1 MQFSFLCIKA
11 NIKFHD
17 WNAIA
22 YCIFFQCS
30 TKSAPLWI
38 TLACVITIEIRI
50 QIDFLIFNDK
60 TRCIEGV
67 RNKAGVGFHVLTTEI
82 PRPSKEDARS
92 LRAAERGS
100 RKHTIIGESKQFHVK
115 IFGYVVCQIKTGP
128 SYPLSAK
135 HLFAN

>member
-1 MQFSFLCIKA
+1 MV
-11 NIKFHD
+11 
-17 WNAIA
+17 
-22 YCIFFQCS
+22 
-30 TKSAPLWI
+30 
-38 TLACVITIEIRI
+38 CVITTEIRI
-50 QIDFLIFNDK
+50 QIDFLIFSDK

-100 RKHTIIGESKQFHVK
+100 SKHTIIGESNQFL
-115 IFGYVVCQIKTGP
+115 FGYVDCQIKTGP
-128 SYPLSAK
+128 RYPLSAK